1 LWNTRS
7 IKVINSWGFKLGIGI
22 TILSLKLEDP
32 LNIVNIYDPCQN
44 RGPYWD
50 KIFSKSFLKYQ
61 QVILGGDL
69 KFSLGFSEVWGTHV
83 RVDPLTNFF
92 SQKMVE
98 CNLLDIEPIKL
109 KSTRRNNI
117 VGDASVAKRLDRF
130 LIKDTLLE
138 KPLQLKQWI
147 GYGGISDHCP
157 NFLEIRKG
165 SNNPPIPFK
174 CNRTWLTNDSFTKLV
189 RENWSPFSQEINFSV
204 ATHFVKNLQTIK
216 GETKIW
222 AYQKQLSEDLE
233 IKNMEN
239 QINLLSEEEGGGF
252 SPLQA
257 KTNLLRMEERSN
269 RLIKEKEEMWRL
281 KSRAIWM
288 KSGDEN
294 NFFFKIM
301 QNI

>member
-1 LWNTRS
+1 LIKCFSFNCRGLVVSLKRPSLKRVIDSEHLDILLLQEKMGEGEEVKYRLISLLRGWNFESLGSTQRYRGLYIGWNTRS
-7 IKVINSWGFKLGIGI
+7 IKVINSWGFKSGIGI

-32 LNIVNIYDPCQN
+32 LNIFNIYDPCQN

-92 SQKMVE
+92 NQKMVE

-109 KSTRRNNI
+109 KPTRRNNI
-117 VGDASVAKRLDRF
+117 VGDSSVAKRLDHF

-147 GYGGISDHCP
+147 SYGGISDHCP

-174 CNRTWLTNDSFTKLV
+174 C
-189 RENWSPFSQEINFSV
+189 QNFWCRRC
-204 ATHFVKNLQTIK
+204 HQYGN
-216 GETKIW
+216 
-222 AYQKQLSEDLE
+222 
-233 IKNMEN
+233 
-239 QINLLSEEEGGGF
+239 
-252 SPLQA
+252 
-257 KTNLLRMEERSN
+257 
-269 RLIKEKEEMWRL
+269 LIK
-281 KSRAIWM
+281 SC
-288 KSGDEN
+288 
-294 NFFFKIM
+294 KIRVRTKGSIYNLVNGQP
-301 QNI
+301 QNSTPTAATSDDIRC